1 MRFLVG
7 VFIKCARFLFYSQ
20 GGNSVNDVYEDLL
33 VKSMRFVK
41 DRYIKIVKINFS
53 DETFVPIVLDEY
65 TRQCPKAKQ
74 IKTITQWFDCFIN
87 CCKIHTD
94 DIEKFKNFANVKK
107 MREWIRNSDDPI
119 YCSYRRKFG
128 ADGDYKYVAV
138 SLIRD
143 KEYSGEYETAYLFVK
158 NIHELYQQEYDA
170 IIEEIGIIDKQ
181 TGLLNRTAY
190 ERDIQKY
197 TNINIGVV
205 FIDINGLKHIN
216 DTKGHSAGDKIISDV
231 AKLLQHAFPDFRAYH
246 VSGDEFIVISFDAD
260 LRQFLQRVM
269 SWHRW
274 LWRQEDFPLASVGYS
289 LDTNVKNIT
298 DIVEEAEKAMY
309 IDKEIF
315 YERYPEYKR

>member
-1 MRFLVG
+1 M
-7 VFIKCARFLFYSQ
+7 
-20 GGNSVNDVYEDLL
+20 NSAYKELL
-33 VKSMRFVK
+33 VNSMRFVK

-65 TRQCPKAKQ
+65 ARQCPK
-74 IKTITQWFDCFIN
+74 IKEINTISQWFDCFVN
-87 CCKIHTD
+87 CCKISPD
-94 DIEKFKNFANVKK
+94 DVEKFKNFADSKK
-107 MREWIRNSDDPI
+107 IREWIRNSDDPI
-119 YCSYRRKFG
+119 YCSYRRKFCNESE
-128 ADGDYKYVAV
+128 YKYVAISV
-138 SLIRD
+138 IRD
-143 KEYSGEYETAYLFVK
+143 KEYSEGHETAYLFVK
-158 NIHELYQQEYDA
+158 NIHTLYQQEYDS
-170 IIEEIGIIDKQ
+170 IIEEIGTVDKQ
-181 TGLLNRTAY
+181 TGLFNKTAY
-190 ERDIQKY
+190 ERDVQKY
-197 TNINIGVV
+197 TDVNVGVV

-216 DTKGHSAGDKIISDV
+216 DTKGHAAGDKLILDT

-246 VSGDEFIVISFDAD
+246 ISGDEFIVISFDAD

-274 LWRQEDFPLASVGYS
+274 LWRREDFPLASVGYS